1 MFSQFAHVSISPHV
15 ECVFSLLG
23 WVWWLDGWLDWQCA
37 TTAMANFFR
46 WLHFSL
52 ARGSHIAAKNK
63 ACHFCCALDTVF
75 LWWQL
80 LTWVRHTSQ
89 NAKACYSRGFET
101 KVLKPKFQNQSFQ
114 SNAPK
119 PKILNQISQTKVPHP
134 KAPKPKLQDRSS
146 PTKTL
151 EPKFP
156 NRISKNKSVV
166 RQSA

>member
-1 MFSQFAHVSISPHV
+1 MCFFLAWVSV
-15 ECVFSLLG
+15 V
-23 WVWWLDGWLDWQCA
+23 V
-37 TTAMANFFR
+37 R
-46 WLHFSL
+46 WLARL
-52 ARGSHIAAKNK
+52 AVRNNCYGAFDFVDYTSVWLREVILQRKNK